1 MFRCQGVCAPKDPAA
16 DTVRVTLPPPMS
28 EQFDG
33 SPPHAEEEEE
43 ACPPED
49 QEAGRQEHEEEAE
62 RLRLEEEQAQRE
74 AEERARREQE
84 EAVERDRREREEAA
98 ARAEAARQAEA
109 ERLAREQERKAVV
122 GAFLK
127 EHGYSDVAAPRRT
140 MRKTKYPIH
149 SAAKAGDAK
158 IVAALLEEGANPAQK
173 TSAGQTALQVA
184 QQKNK
189 KGSHAN
195 VLLVLGG
202 A

>member
-1 MFRCQGVCAPKDPAA
+1 M
-16 DTVRVTLPPPMS
+16 PPPLS
-28 EQFDG
+28 EQLDG

-84 EAVERDRREREEAA
+84 EAVERDRRVREEAL
-98 ARAEAARQAEA
+98 RADTARQAEF
-109 ERLAREQERKAVV
+109 ERQAREQERKVVV

-127 EHGYSDVAAPRRT
+127 EHGYTDVAAPRRT